1 MMLFRLLLPFSGA
14 HASRVISDNIL
25 NAMDEISDVT
35 VVGNNEAAFQ
45 EEVGGGVTAWL
56 KPLLEIVDS
65 KIADSKFR
73 TQEEPI
79 LVSGEV
85 VEMAFHDGYRD
96 WLLFTNWRFVKVAG
110 EANMASGFG
119 KEAIPNKITYSSKLW
134 QKAMRHQSFVSV
146 TTASSSLDRDVEVNV
161 FMSRASPLPPVATTK
176 FEFAKTIGDK
186 GLLDIRAYL
195 IGKIKKFGGRLQL
208 NTCSELH
215 ERNGYAA
222 IGVCK
227 QGWQKMASL
236 ALKLSQLS
244 LPGIGIVKEIPGSVD
259 VLDGFSTMMEKD
271 ENVMY
276 KFLETWSVSGRKDA
290 MIVTD
295 KQIVTVDRKL
305 PSKVVYMSHPYPD
318 GLSIDDMWPHFEE
331 WEMETAARTNVLSR
345 TCRLSA
351 TMTGLWDD
359 ESRAWHNGFKY
370 ELNFDKSAVPTPALH
385 AYHTLLQQKVAA
397 SHKIR

>member
-1 MMLFRLLLPFSGA
+1 MPRTISGRGFA
-14 HASRVISDNIL
+14 QPRPP
-25 NAMDEISDVT
+25 
-35 VVGNNEAAFQ
+35 EA
-45 EEVGGGVTAWL
+45 TL
-56 KPLLEIVDS
+56 
-65 KIADSKFR
+65 R
-73 TQEEPI
+73 
-79 LVSGEV
+79 
-85 VEMAFHDGYRD
+85 
-96 WLLFTNWRFVKVAG
+96 
-110 EANMASGFG
+110 
-119 KEAIPNKITYSSKLW
+119 
-134 QKAMRHQSFVSV
+134 
-146 TTASSSLDRDVEVNV
+146 
-161 FMSRASPLPPVATTK
+161 

-208 NTCSELH
+208 TCSELH

-222 IGVCK
+222 IGMCK

-244 LPGIGIVKEIPGSVD
+244 LPGIGIVKEIPGSED

-271 ENVMY
+271 EKVMY

-295 KQIVTVDRKL
+295 KQIVTVDRRL

-318 GLSIDDMWPHFEE
+318 GLSIDDMWPQFEE
-331 WEMETAARTNVLSR
+331 WEMETAARTGVLSR
-345 TCRLSA
+345 SCRLSA
-351 TMTGLWDD
+351 TMTGLRDD
-359 ESRAWHNGFKY
+359 EWSPAWDFHGPPRAFYPGFKY